1 MDPETQAL
9 YRENSEEDAADEDA
23 DAVEGELGRRV
34 AAVGQ
39 AMLVLKT
46 GRPRD
51 RRRCRDPALEQ
62 RLVQPLVNLLTMRFS
77 RNE

>member
-39 AMLVLKT
+39 AILVLQT

-51 RRRCRDPALEQ
+51 RRRRRDPAL
-62 RLVQPLVNLLTMRFS
+62 
-77 RNE
+77 